1 MTEKP
6 GSWKVVYVAVTI
18 VILLMSVPPVRA
30 QDYQALLDAMGRL
43 EGKLKEQIETESG
56 LQQQQIKA
64 VQQELDD
71 LRSGSGTAAD
81 HSALAAL
88 RRELAQLKLE
98 MEDLSQNS
106 PGETDSDE
114 NQELLLQ
121 VMKDIDQLKA
131 ENVSLRSMIQGS
143 QSPMIAG
150 EEAVS
155 RPDLHPVC
163 LPAEAATAPQG
174 IMGDVESFDACVEI
188 DYFSSYVW
196 RGLLLTDGP
205 VFQPSVTADYAGFS
219 FNGWASMDLVD
230 VNDNQGRI
238 NELDFTAEYGWG
250 VGRFGF
256 AAGLVHY
263 TFPHTDYAVTTEL
276 YGSVEL
282 DAPLG
287 PSVKLNWDVD
297 QANGF
302 YATFN
307 LSHDVNIPITLD
319 NVSMSVGLAAGV
331 AVGSS
336 NYNRCYY
343 GVADTRMTDFHAG
356 ITAPITLHDNWS
368 FAATAG
374 YSAIVNNEIKERL
387 EDNNKITFGILVSA
401 GL

>member
-1 MTEKP
+1 MILRRSIPGKP
-6 GSWKVVYVAVTI
+6 LEHDYLIEGGYMVGTKSLWRIVCPPAII
-18 VILLMSVPPVRA
+18 VILMSYASSVWA
-30 QDYQALLDAMGRL
+30 QDDRAILGAMNSMEIRLKAL
-43 EGKLKEQIETESG
+43 IEAESRMR
-56 LQQQQIKA
+56 QQQIQA
-64 VQQELDD
+64 VRRQLAET
-71 LRSGSGTAAD
+71 RPGEN
-81 HSALAAL
+81 LAA
-88 RRELAQLKLE
+88 
-98 MEDLSQNS
+98 NS
-106 PGETDSDE
+106 RATDSGLGRE
-114 NQELLLQ
+114 SLRQ
-121 VMKDIDQLKA
+121 VMKDLEQLKA
-131 ENVSLRSMIQGS
+131 ENISLRSMIQAS

-150 EEAVS
+150 EETVS
-155 RPDLHPVC
+155 RPDLHPVYS
-163 LPAEAATAPQG
+163 PADAPTAPQG
-174 IMGDVESFDACVEI
+174 IIGEVESFDASVEI

-205 VFQPSVTADYAGFS
+205 VFQPSVTAGYAGFS

-250 VGRFGF
+250 VGQFGF

-287 PSVKLNWDVD
+287 PSAKLNWDVD

-307 LSHDVNIPITLD
+307 FSHDVNVPLTFDHI
-319 NVSMSVGLAAGV
+319 SMSVGFTAGV

-336 NYNRCYY
+336 SYNKSYY
-343 GVADTRMTDFHAG
+343 GVTDTRLTDFHAG
-356 ITAPITLHDNWS
+356 ITAPITLHDNWT
-368 FAATAG
+368 FAPTAC
-374 YSAIVNNEIKERL
+374 YSAIINSEIKESI
-387 EDNNKITFGILVSA
+387 EDDDIVTFGILVSA